1 MTVSVGITA
10 CFSQP
15 KGLKQKL
22 WENAGVKSADEICKD
37 SNLGQGKNNNGT
49 SLLSWER
56 DGEEIAV
63 PNKAYSGAS
72 EVKVLSG
79 QPTSLPNSNVNECR
93 RTNQATKQG
102 RAVSRGRRKSEN
114 KDYTPKSQG
123 GGRSRGR
130 KVSKGNRDYEN
141 SSSNGGNSG
150 ADGNGEDN
158 GSEEDEDDDDG
169 EEDDDDDEEDEDEE
183 GEDEDDDEDEESK
196 NEEDDDDI
204 SLNGNE
210 KNGKSE
216 RKIKQEPEDQ
226 EVCISQFENYLKP
239 GVMGFDRPAQ
249 VARKYG

>member
-10 CFSQP
+10 CFPQP

-22 WENAGVKSADEICKD
+22 LEKAGVKSADEICKD
-37 SNLGQGKNNNGT
+37 SNLGQGKNGNGT

-56 DGEEIAV
+56 DREEIV
-63 PNKAYSGAS
+63 S

-79 QPTSLPNSNVNECR
+79 QPTSPPNSNVNKCG
-93 RTNQATKQG
+93 RTNKAVKQG

-130 KVSKGNRDYEN
+130 KVSKSNRDYEN

-183 GEDEDDDEDEESK
+183 GDDDDDEEDEESK

-216 RKIKQEPEDQ
+216 RKIKQEQEDQ
-226 EVCISQFENYLKP
+226 EVRISEFENYLKP
-239 GVMGFDRPAQ
+239 GVMGFNRPIGPSCEEALL
-249 VARKYG
+249 

>member
-1 MTVSVGITA
+1 MTVSVGITP
-10 CFSQP
+10 CSSQL

-22 WENAGVKSADEICKD
+22 LENAGVKSADEICKD
-37 SNLGQGKNNNGT
+37 SNLGQEKNSDGAPGT
-49 SLLSWER
+49 ILSSWENDR
-56 DGEEIAV
+56 KEVAV
-63 PNKAYSGAS
+63 YNKVYPGAS

-79 QPTSLPNSNVNECR
+79 PQTPPPNPNMNKCR
-93 RTNQATKQG
+93 RTNKATKQG

-158 GSEEDEDDDDG
+158 GSDDDEDDDDG
-169 EEDDDDDEEDEDEE
+169 EEDDDDDDEEEDEE
-183 GEDEDDDEDEESK
+183 GEDDDDDDEDEESK
-196 NEEDDDDI
+196 NEDDDDDI

-216 RKIKQEPEDQ
+216 RKIKQEREDQ
-226 EVCISQFENYLKP
+226 EVHVSQNLKLLEL
-239 GVMGFDRPAQ
+239 GVM
-249 VARKYG
+249 

>member
-10 CFSQP
+10 YFSQP

-22 WENAGVKSADEICKD
+22 LEKAGVKSADEICKD
-37 SNLGQGKNNNGT
+37 SNLGQGKNSNGT

-56 DGEEIAV
+56 DGEEIV
-63 PNKAYSGAS
+63 S

-79 QPTSLPNSNVNECR
+79 QPTSPPNSNVNKCR
-93 RTNQATKQG
+93 RTNKAVKQG
-102 RAVSRGRRKSEN
+102 RAASRGRRKSEN

-130 KVSKGNRDYEN
+130 KVSKSNRDYEN

-183 GEDEDDDEDEESK
+183 GDDDDDEEDEESK

-216 RKIKQEPEDQ
+216 RKIKQEQEDQ
-226 EVCISQFENYLKP
+226 EVRISQFENYLKP
-239 GVMGFDRPAQ
+239 GVMGFNRPTGPSR
-249 VARKYG
+249 RKHGYKC